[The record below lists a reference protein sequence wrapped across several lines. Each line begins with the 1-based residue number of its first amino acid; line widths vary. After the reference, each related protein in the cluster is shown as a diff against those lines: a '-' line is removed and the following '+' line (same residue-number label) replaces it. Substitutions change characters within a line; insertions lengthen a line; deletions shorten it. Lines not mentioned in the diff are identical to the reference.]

1 MQQIKLKLALVLK
14 LGKKCMPFCLG
25 RYTLYNPVPCVNLRL
40 LCYVIVGFVPH
51 SDLLLDA
58 AEGYRKWIK
67 HYHAISRLVSSHLS
81 LNREGRRRATN
92 DFATSFL
99 HFSLFPNALWDLGN
113 SRPVQSLLLSS
124 RLFLCLPCLLPP
136 FTVPWFITRLE

>member
-1 MQQIKLKLALVLK
+1 MSLEFKAVEFISAPVIQLIGVSMQQIKLKLALVLK

-58 AEGYRKWIK
+58 AEGYRK
-67 HYHAISRLVSSHLS
+67 
-81 LNREGRRRATN
+81 
-92 DFATSFL
+92 
-99 HFSLFPNALWDLGN
+99 
-113 SRPVQSLLLSS
+113 
-124 RLFLCLPCLLPP
+124 
-136 FTVPWFITRLE
+136 